1 LPNMEVLTA
10 ILMISASVSLIAIAG
25 AVWYLVIR
33 ISFTLDRMLLSMER
47 IADDAEET
55 FKKINRLTE
64 RIDSTLTPIERM
76 VQGFSI
82 LTVASKVL
90 GLFASRKRRG

>member
-1 LPNMEVLTA
+1 MEVLTA

-33 ISFTLDRMLLSMER
+33 IAFTLDRMVLSMER

-55 FKKINRLTE
+55 FKRINRITE
-64 RIDSTLTPIERM
+64 RIDSTLTPLERM
-76 VQGFSI
+76 VQGFSL
-82 LTVASKVL
+82 LTVVSKL
-90 GLFASRKRRG
+90 FGLFAHRRRQG